1 MILLFIPDDNESSR
15 MKQIQTCFG
24 TQAKKIDI
32 IIYFMARKFDE
43 EKCLA
48 FPKAH
53 ILTGCDGTSRVT
65 AFEAKPNL

>member
-1 MILLFIPDDNESSR
+1 MV
-15 MKQIQTCFG
+15 
-24 TQAKKIDI
+24 
-32 IIYFMARKFDE
+32 RKFDE

-53 ILTGCDGTSRVT
+53 ILTGRDATSRVA

>member
-1 MILLFIPDDNESSR
+1 MIMRVVEWSR
-15 MKQIQTCFG
+15 SRLALVLKP
-24 TQAKKIDI
+24 KKIDI

-65 AFEAKPNL
+65 AFEAKPNW